1 MKYNFKLS
9 MVAFLSILS
18 IIFFLGCVA
27 AIPIAVYYYTTDNNY
42 VATAE
47 VRKNADDLWLATLQL
62 VEKRAGEGEGK
73 LKLLKRDDT
82 ERLLEATDG
91 IQTASV
97 KIIPDGRRKSK
108 IIITA
113 DVPKGEKKELDKE
126 QELAARIMKNL
137 CEEAKAE
144 CKLVK
149 E

>member
-1 MKYNFKLS
+1 MKYNFKLN
-9 MVAFLSILS
+9 MATFLSILS

-62 VEKRAGEGEGK
+62 VAKRAGEGEGK

-126 QELAARIMKNL
+126 QELAAQIMKNL

-144 CKLVK
+144 CKLV
-149 E
+149 EE

>member
-1 MKYNFKLS
+1 MKYNFKLN
-9 MVAFLSILS
+9 MAALLSILS

-62 VEKRAGEGEGK
+62 VEKRSGEGEGK

-97 KIIPDGRRKSK
+97 KIIADGRRKSK

-126 QELAARIMKNL
+126 QELAAQIMKNL

-144 CKLVK
+144 CKLV
-149 E
+149 EE